1 MKLKLTYL
9 VLALFPVYL
18 FSQVNIS
25 EIGVLNENVS
35 ENSGLIFYNNKL
47 ITHND
52 SGNNPVLFEIDT
64 VSLAITR
71 TITLSNAENVD
82 WEDITQDDTYIYIGD
97 IGNYRGTRTDLV
109 IYRISK
115 QEYSES
121 ESVMADRI
129 DFSYEDQRN
138 FDDNGK
144 SNWDAEALFVFNDQL
159 IILTKQWLDGGTVA
173 YCIPKEPGEHLAKR
187 LDAYQING
195 LVTSATYNPLSNELL
210 ILGHSNILVPFVTKI
225 TGVTANSIFG
235 GTLDNL
241 SFDIGF
247 AQTEGITY
255 VSENRYF
262 ISSEFFQREIPAIT
276 LNPLLYSLQLDNNV
290 EEYDG
295 TPNEEIVTNPENLE
309 DSLMLYKSY
318 GSNILEYELTT
329 EKSILAQAVFDT
341 SGKMVHFKIGSEI
354 ENNVVDLIF
363 LKSGVYYL
371 TFYLGDKIISS
382 PFISN

>member
-1 MKLKLTYL
+1 
-9 VLALFPVYL
+9 
-18 FSQVNIS
+18 
-25 EIGVLNENVS
+25 
-35 ENSGLIFYNNKL
+35 
-47 ITHND
+47 
-52 SGNNPVLFEIDT
+52 
-64 VSLAITR
+64 
-71 TITLSNAENVD
+71 
-82 WEDITQDDTYIYIGD
+82 
-97 IGNYRGTRTDLV
+97 
-109 IYRISK
+109 
-115 QEYSES
+115 
-121 ESVMADRI
+121 
-129 DFSYEDQRN
+129 
-138 FDDNGK
+138 
-144 SNWDAEALFVFNDQL
+144 
-159 IILTKQWLDGGTVA
+159 
-173 YCIPKEPGEHLAKR
+173 
-187 LDAYQING
+187 DAYQING

-210 ILGHSNILVPFVTKI
+210 ILGHSNILVPFATKI

-262 ISSEFFQREIPAIT
+262 ISSEFFQREIPTIT

-290 EEYDG
+290 EENDG

>member
-1 MKLKLTYL
+1 MKLRYL
-9 VLALFPVYL
+9 HIAFALLPYL
-18 FSQVNIS
+18 LVAQVNVQ
-25 EIGVLNENVS
+25 EIGEMPAELA
-35 ENSGLIFYNNKL
+35 ENSGLIFYNGRL
-47 ITHND
+47 ISHND
-52 SGNNPVLFEIDT
+52 SGNAPELFEIDT
-64 VSLAITR
+64 VSMQLSR
-71 TITLSNAENVD
+71 TVTISNAVNID
-82 WEDITQDDTYIYIGD
+82 WEDITQDESHIYIAD
-97 IGNYRGTRTDLV
+97 IGNYSGTREDLA
-109 IYRISK
+109 IYKISK
-115 QEYSES
+115 Q
-121 ESVMADRI
+121 
-129 DFSYEDQRN
+129 DFDGSGPVASKKISFAYEDQNN
-138 FDDNGK
+138 FDDNGM
-144 SNWDAEALFVFNDQL
+144 SNWDAEALFVLNDQL

-173 YCIPKEPGEHLAKR
+173 YSIPKEPGEHLAKR

-210 ILGHSNILVPFVTKI
+210 ILGHSNILLPFVNKI
-225 TGVTANSIFG
+225 TGATSNSIFG

-247 AQTEGITY
+247 AQTEGITH

-290 EEYDG
+290 DGNDG

-354 ENNVVDLIF
+354 ENNVLDLIF
-363 LKSGVYYL
+363 FKSGVYYL